1 MFLIEKL
8 TKLQDAE
15 KRANP
20 SSYALER
27 RDVEV
32 RPEAASGP
40 LGHTL
45 ASLCKGHQGT
55 KVT

>member
-20 SSYALER
+20 SSPTLER
-27 RDVEV
+27 RDMEV
-32 RPEAASGP
+32 RPEATSG
-40 LGHTL
+40 
-45 ASLCKGHQGT
+45 SL
-55 KVT
+55 